1 MLFHCPLNPDFD
13 RFYSEPA
20 ELLSPSQFWG
30 TFHIISPKVGGLG
43 GQKIITNLKLP

>member
-20 ELLSPSQFWG
+20 ELLSPSPILGDFPYYFPQSWG
-30 TFHIISPKVGGLG
+30 ARGAENHHKS
-43 GQKIITNLKLP
+43 KIT